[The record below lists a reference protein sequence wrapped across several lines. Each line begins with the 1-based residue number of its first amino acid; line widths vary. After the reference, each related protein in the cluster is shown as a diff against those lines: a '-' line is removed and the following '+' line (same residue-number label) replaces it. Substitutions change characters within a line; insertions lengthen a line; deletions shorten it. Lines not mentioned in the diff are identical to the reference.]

1 MTTPQ
6 LEDVIQAISEAD
18 EKGNPA
24 TIFNLIS
31 EHLIWAYA
39 KTILDD
45 PEQHY
50 QYGPTLLQGIG
61 VALPH
66 LEDSSAVSATILHAL
81 KITSTRRRKIFC
93 SLNGQRLALVGPL
106 ERLGHR
112 PIVIVDK
119 SQNFGLQVFDRGE
132 GASFEQ
138 LANQNRKPDLNLIHP

>member
-24 TIFNLIS
+24 SIFTLIS
-31 EHLIWAYA
+31 EHLIWSYA
-39 KTILDD
+39 QTILDD

-66 LEDSSAVSATILHAL
+66 LEDRTSAYATILHAL
-81 KITSTRRRKIFC
+81 KSTSD
-93 SLNGQRLALVGPL
+93 SLVYEAAQS
-106 ERLGHR
+106 
-112 PIVIVDK
+112 IVL
-119 SQNFGLQVFDRGE
+119 S
-132 GASFEQ
+132 
-138 LANQNRKPDLNLIHP
+138 